1 MTQKGQIARS
11 MAGGMAGG
19 GYRSNAM
26 EVLARETAEAR
37 ANLARARTHGAGTGS
52 GN

>member
-1 MTQKGQIARS
+1 MTQKGQIARA
-11 MAGGMAGG
+11 MAGGG

-37 ANLARARTHGAGTGS
+37 ANVARARAHGAGTGS

>member
-11 MAGGMAGG
+11 MDGGG

-26 EVLARETAEAR
+26 EILARETAEANR
-37 ANLARARTHGAGTGS
+37 RVAIARAHGDGTGS